1 MAQELGTARTL
12 PQAGQWGKEKN
23 MLSMWQRISISL
35 AQPVDVAVLVYFR
48 IAFYSLMC
56 WEAWRFLAGNWVG
69 LNIAG
74 KDFYFTY
81 WPLTFVHPWP
91 GNGMHIHLYVMAAV
105 AFALVLGLFYRVLAT
120 LFFLLFTYLFLLE
133 KVLYLNHFYLGCL
146 LAFLMIFVPAHKNYS
161 LDAWR
166 TPSRRTSTI
175 PAWPIWLLRFQVG
188 VPYFFGGIAK
198 LNS

>member
-1 MAQELGTARTL
+1 
-12 PQAGQWGKEKN
+12 
-23 MLSMWQRISISL
+23 
-35 AQPVDVAVLVYFR
+35 
-48 IAFYSLMC
+48 
-56 WEAWRFLAGNWVG
+56 
-69 LNIAG
+69 
-74 KDFYFTY
+74 
-81 WPLTFVHPWP
+81 
-91 GNGMHIHLYVMAAV
+91 
-105 AFALVLGLFYRVLAT
+105 
-120 LFFLLFTYLFLLE
+120 LE

-198 LNS
+198 LNSDWLRGEPLRLWLTAKRVFPILGPFFTPGGAVCLMPYGPLLFALSVVFFPLNRRTRVFAYIATLLFHFLNARLFAIGIFPWMMIAATAIFF